1 MSTINLK
8 KPILLSTVFFTG
20 ACVLIIEVVAIR
32 ILSPYFGNTIFNYS
46 SVITVILAA
55 LSVGYYAG
63 GKLADKN
70 PSLRLFY
77 GIILCGGLT
86 VLLMQLI
93 NERYLAAI
101 SGHFSMMMGPLV
113 SASILFFIP
122 ALLLGTLSPF
132 AIKLMKVHVP
142 DEGVGSISGKVF
154 FWSTVGSIVGSL
166 AAGFILIPRV
176 GIDRIVI
183 SAGIALSVLGF
194 LALMLMKTEAR
205 KVVVATVAIA
215 LLTYATIDQMSKKN
229 PDVLFERDG
238 VYKKLIIKRMRMPM
252 DQRTSLT
259 LFEDL
264 APAGWMYE
272 DSDEHVVDYTK
283 YYDLYKI
290 FTPEAKD
297 ILAIGGG
304 GYVVP
309 RSYYNDIPDATI
321 DVVEIEPTLFDLG
334 KRYFRV
340 PTSDRLRNH
349 IADGRRFLKNSEKKY
364 DVIYSDA
371 FFLFATVPH
380 HLATKEFFEL
390 AQSKLDDGGVFIG
403 NFFGDLNN
411 RPDSL
416 IYSLIKTFSSVFEN
430 SYYFAVL
437 SPRTTLPQNVIFV
450 GYNSNRK
457 FDFRALDLDN
467 HNSAL
472 ISSLPQKLLDVSKID
487 FSPYPLFTDNY
498 SPTEYFTA
506 LVLKFIPQNLI
517 SR

>member
-55 LSVGYYAG
+55 LSIGYYAG
-63 GKLADKN
+63 GKLADKK

-86 VLLMQLI
+86 VLLMQLV

-101 SGHFSMMMGPLV
+101 SGHFSMMIGPLV

-132 AIKLMKVHVP
+132 AIKLMKVHAP
-142 DEGVGSISGKVF
+142 DEGVGSVSGKVF
-154 FWSTVGSIVGSL
+154 FWSTAGSIVGSL
-166 AAGFILIPRV
+166 AAGFILIPHV

-183 SAGIALSVLGF
+183 SAGIAMSVLGF
-194 LALMLMKTEAR
+194 LALTLMKTEAR
-205 KVVVATVAIA
+205 KVVVAVVAIA
-215 LLTYATIDQMSKKN
+215 LLTYAAIDQISKKG

-238 VYKKLIIKRMRMPM
+238 TYKKLVVKRMTNPL
-252 DQRTSLT
+252 DQRTYLT
-259 LFEDL
+259 LFQDL
-264 APAGWMYE
+264 SPSGWMYE
-272 DSDEHVVDYTK
+272 DSDEHVVGYTK
-283 YYDLYKI
+283 YYGLYKL
-290 FTPEAKD
+290 FAPEAKD

-309 RSYYNDIPDATI
+309 KSYYNDIPDATI

-349 IADGRRFLKNSEKKY
+349 VTDGRRFLKGSEKQY

-371 FFLFATVPH
+371 YFSFATVPH

-390 AQSKLDDGGVFIG
+390 AKSKLNDGGVFIG
-403 NFFGDLNN
+403 NFFGDLNQ

-416 IYSLIKTFSSVFEN
+416 IYTAMKTFSSVFEN
-430 SYYFAVL
+430 NYYFAAL
-437 SPRTTLPQNVIFV
+437 SPGATFPQNVIFV
-450 GYNSNRK
+450 GYNGNRK
-457 FDFRALDLDN
+457 FDFKAMDPSN
-467 HNSAL
+467 YNSAL
-472 ISSLPQKLLDVSKID
+472 ISSLSQKLLDVSNID

-506 LVLKFIPQNLI
+506 QVLKFIPQFLI